1 MRSQSLQVNDLVYV
15 PCGKVKPFIPGIVLE
30 VNDREVVVLADD
42 GRRSCAPS
50 DLRPRFDGDSCQ
62 DNTSLVYLNDAT
74 ILQNLRSRHQE
85 DAIYTYTASV
95 LLAVNPY
102 HNVEGLY
109 SENQCANYRGKHIG
123 ALPPHPFAIADAAYR
138 ALVREHKNQSF
149 IISGESGAGKTE
161 TAKIVMQYLGFVSGS
176 SSNVTA
182 QIQKRI
188 LQAQP
193 ILESFGNAVTMRNNN
208 SSRFGKYNRIFFDET
223 GTLVDAGVTTYL
235 LESSRVV
242 MHSGLERTY
251 HCFYEML
258 AGLSEEKLSTWQ
270 LTGKHLLLTDI
281 EDVEQ
286 TQMKKRIEDIDKQTW
301 HSQFQERD
309 LRNFHRLTEA
319 LTVVGFTEGDMDSI
333 FQVLAG
339 LVHLGDL
346 ALAERDEGEESS
358 VQLDEET
365 LEKAASLLGMDA
377 DGLGSALRRRRVR
390 VVHPGRESVHEVPR
404 TTSQFR
410 HALHSLIKA
419 LYKRLFERLVDR
431 INCSFQELQS
441 VHSDQEDC
449 RREIGILDIYGFER
463 LERNSFE
470 QLCINLANERL
481 QQYFIENVLMAE
493 QDLYRREG
501 LGWHGLELPD
511 STPVVSAIGH
521 TFKILDEYSQQLA
534 KGFEKTSD
542 ESFCQKTV
550 DEAQKDPQ
558 RREFLRQLRV
568 SKRRPAAVNEGFVVK
583 HYAGLVEYNTK
594 GWLDKNNDRLLPD
607 CEELIGSSSFELVAS
622 LTDQDVGKAP
632 FRSISKKYC
641 ADLENLL
648 QTLSKCQIHYI
659 RCFKPNDLQQPGIFD
674 EQLVLDQIVQCGT
687 VELVKLMHDGYPNR
701 CQFHEMLRFRDL
713 LPERFQRYGTR
724 TFIEALLLAYDVPS
738 EDWALG
744 MSRVFL
750 RAGQLKALEDLR
762 SAGAAPSPEKLQVIM
777 RSIIRKRWI
786 RAAHSIRLCL
796 YLPKFLAAIR
806 LKRAEEAL
814 ATRALLVGR
823 LRTSRLRAKRQKAR
837 RRWRVVFQVLRL
849 TWSFMEEAKMRRLQ
863 KTLRKFGLLR
873 TRLQEWATSRAEE
886 AMEARRRAEEE
897 RLEDESKKA
906 EEEARLE
913 EERRRLA
920 EEEARQAESRRAAD
934 EALKVCWT
942 VIGLQHLC
950 DVVLISNDGR
960 EKHVHRIV
968 LSAASSAL
976 KLLLGETF
984 SEGEHI
990 RRGQPIKIAASGDVV
1005 GALIDHIY
1013 GGEPTVSP
1021 ADAVELLRLAGA
1033 YELPKLVAEIE
1044 SELRASLDGGMALN
1058 LLQQISALNPTEL
1071 REACEEEIAHDF
1083 ENCTKDANFA
1093 RLCAPQLARIL
1104 ARDNLWVTREE
1115 VVLQA
1120 LFKWVQA
1127 SNERKSYLGML
1138 LQHIDFISF
1147 SNKNLAILGSFA
1159 QSLGPEGFELQYS
1172 VDQALRQ
1179 RQTIPSFS
1187 GRPKRR
1193 CLDDWSPELG
1203 SFPNTCAYG
1212 EWVAGDWPSDVV
1224 ELDFGPFD
1232 EDGHP
1237 QLSFSWQQDGVYIAA
1252 NEKLVR
1258 WKLGEREGEVLL
1270 KNFKFGR
1277 ATVSQDGQIFFVNS
1291 SKGRLLT
1298 VQHGEIQVMREI
1310 EDLRFC
1316 YCSPRGVLYVVGDTF
1331 VPGDGRMGWVQKFVD
1346 GNLVPVI
1353 DSVNVA
1359 RPFKFTAYS
1368 ICVSKNEIL
1377 YIAGS
1382 QYIYDREF
1390 ILKVDPNSSEPEIVG
1405 FAEPDDDCRDDN
1417 FHFSGVFVTDSGKVY
1432 ATDREPEQIVTF
1444 NECDTQPVQVL
1455 DLSWTTYD
1463 EPVDL
1468 FVEEECVYVLFSW
1481 ISPTATYFFCS
1492 TQAEDEKDK
1501 RSVMHVASPC
1511 RSSEWRLELSAVV
1524 RFSDGRIAALH
1535 AKELMPM
1542 TVAMRRGISD
1552 LKIAGVDRIDFYDVV
1567 EPESYSREEEVSFN
1581 IAKANANGWQLEPL
1595 GCTPVFSVPLQA
1607 RHWCSPT
1614 GFLGPGSGRRA
1625 GGPGLQHWRLRDAG
1639 GAYLEAQQ
1647 SLERLARVAFLHGDF
1662 NAPEGD
1668 INAALH
1674 QATVAYYASYSL
1686 ADYNMSTGE
1695 AVCKM
1700 VERAPVLKHM
1710 QPGSRFISLS
1720 VLSPEFEMWNEVE
1733 LVGAIQV
1740 HSAYS
1745 VRKRR
1750 SRLALEYRV
1759 LGKL

>member
-270 LTGKHLLLTDI
+270 LTGKHLLLTD
-281 EDVEQ
+281 
-286 TQMKKRIEDIDKQTW
+286 IEDIDKQTW

-823 LRTSRLRAKRQKAR
+823 LRTLLEEARSRLRAKRQKAR

-934 EALKVCWT
+934 EARL
-942 VIGLQHLC
+942 
-950 DVVLISNDGR
+950 
-960 EKHVHRIV
+960 E
-968 LSAASSAL
+968 
-976 KLLLGETF
+976 E
-984 SEGEHI
+984 E
-990 RRGQPIKIAASGDVV
+990 RR
-1005 GALIDHIY
+1005 
-1013 GGEPTVSP
+1013 
-1021 ADAVELLRLAGA
+1021 RLA
-1033 YELPKLVAEIE
+1033 
-1044 SELRASLDGGMALN
+1044 
-1058 LLQQISALNPTEL
+1058 
-1071 REACEEEIAHDF
+1071 EEE
-1083 ENCTKDANFA
+1083 A
-1093 RLCAPQLARIL
+1093 R
-1104 ARDNLWVTREE
+1104 
-1115 VVLQA
+1115 QA
-1120 LFKWVQA
+1120 E
-1127 SNERKSYLGML
+1127 S
-1138 LQHIDFISF
+1138 
-1147 SNKNLAILGSFA
+1147 
-1159 QSLGPEGFELQYS
+1159 
-1172 VDQALRQ
+1172 
-1179 RQTIPSFS
+1179 
-1187 GRPKRR
+1187 RR
-1193 CLDDWSPELG
+1193 
-1203 SFPNTCAYG
+1203 A
-1212 EWVAGDWPSDVV
+1212 A
-1224 ELDFGPFD
+1224 D
-1232 EDGHP
+1232 E
-1237 QLSFSWQQDGVYIAA
+1237 
-1252 NEKLVR
+1252 
-1258 WKLGEREGEVLL
+1258 
-1270 KNFKFGR
+1270 
-1277 ATVSQDGQIFFVNS
+1277 
-1291 SKGRLLT
+1291 
-1298 VQHGEIQVMREI
+1298 
-1310 EDLRFC
+1310 
-1316 YCSPRGVLYVVGDTF
+1316 
-1331 VPGDGRMGWVQKFVD
+1331 
-1346 GNLVPVI
+1346 
-1353 DSVNVA
+1353 
-1359 RPFKFTAYS
+1359 
-1368 ICVSKNEIL
+1368 
-1377 YIAGS
+1377 
-1382 QYIYDREF
+1382 
-1390 ILKVDPNSSEPEIVG
+1390 
-1405 FAEPDDDCRDDN
+1405 
-1417 FHFSGVFVTDSGKVY
+1417 
-1432 ATDREPEQIVTF
+1432 
-1444 NECDTQPVQVL
+1444 
-1455 DLSWTTYD
+1455 
-1463 EPVDL
+1463 
-1468 FVEEECVYVLFSW
+1468 
-1481 ISPTATYFFCS
+1481 
-1492 TQAEDEKDK
+1492 AEDEKDK

-1511 RSSEWRLELSAVV
+1511 RSSEWRLRSCEPAQAIDDLQEPVLDDINDSIGDESIGQAIKEQLERKCHCLLEGMEKRQRDLTNEMDELA
-1524 RFSDGRIAALH
+1524 GRQSLLGQCLDDRQRNGFI
-1535 AKELMPM
+1535 AKEATSTPPKRSTPVKTPKDKSKRFDENRENLAEQRHFLMEDLNKHPSPM
-1542 TVAMRRGISD
+1542 KRTPRTPARSGEKTKYLDHFKRFELPRCGELTVTNLSD
-1552 LKIAGVDRIDFYDVV
+1552 L
-1567 EPESYSREEEVSFN
+1567 S
-1581 IAKANANGWQLEPL
+1581 
-1595 GCTPVFSVPLQA
+1595 CTPEKEGHTDLQGQ
-1607 RHWCSPT
+1607 RKW
-1614 GFLGPGSGRRA
+1614 
-1625 GGPGLQHWRLRDAG
+1625 W
-1639 GAYLEAQQ
+1639 AQQ
-1647 SLERLARVAFLHGDF
+1647 
-1662 NAPEGD
+1662 
-1668 INAALH
+1668 
-1674 QATVAYYASYSL
+1674 
-1686 ADYNMSTGE
+1686 
-1695 AVCKM
+1695 
-1700 VERAPVLKHM
+1700 
-1710 QPGSRFISLS
+1710 
-1720 VLSPEFEMWNEVE
+1720 
-1733 LVGAIQV
+1733 
-1740 HSAYS
+1740 
-1745 VRKRR
+1745 RKDLQQDLRK
-1750 SRLALEYRV
+1750 
-1759 LGKL
+1759 G